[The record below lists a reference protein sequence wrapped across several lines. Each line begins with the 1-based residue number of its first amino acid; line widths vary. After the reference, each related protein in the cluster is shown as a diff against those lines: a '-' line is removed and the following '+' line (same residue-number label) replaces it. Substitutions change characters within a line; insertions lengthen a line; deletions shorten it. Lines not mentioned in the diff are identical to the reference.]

1 MKEYKKYI
9 ENNNL
14 QDATHIEVSVSYSKG
29 GLSYITGKTSP
40 RGYYISVTPVTK
52 NDDMVSFILFTGY
65 RQLLFEADRYSA
77 KQFEVAVEM
86 SGSIEA
92 EMVAAV
98 VEKYKV
104 S

>member
-14 QDATHIEVSVSYSKG
+14 QDATHVEVSVSYSKG
-29 GLSYITGKTSP
+29 GMSYITGKTSP

-65 RQLLFEADRYSA
+65 KQLLFEANRYSD
-77 KQFEVAVEM
+77 KQFECAVEM